1 MPATDDVVGRPVQ
14 ARSALGATG
23 GSEVMIET
31 ADDAIVPGWLA
42 NLAALGWRVLAVAG
56 MLIVIWFL
64 GTLLWTVTAS
74 VAVAIVVA
82 AVFAPLV
89 LRLRVGGRSRNAAAA
104 IVWAA
109 AILTISAALLLMAL
123 AFVPYLADLASRLEA
138 GLAEVQ
144 AALAA
149 ASVPGW
155 VDAVVQDAAEVVRST
170 AGDAGGDLVASAA
183 SAVTIAILAS
193 FLVFF
198 FLRDGDK
205 AWLWMFQALGEQ
217 KRERIT
223 AAGDT
228 ALGRVGGYL
237 RGTTV
242 LSALTASTDLL
253 FMLLLGVPLAVPLAV
268 FAFFAGFIPYF
279 GTFLATALILLV
291 SFAAF
296 GTGPTLVLLVLMGVR
311 GALLGYL
318 VRPAVYGRTVK
329 IHPALVLLALPAGFQ
344 LAGIVG
350 LFAAVPVAA
359 VLLAVAS
366 AAREIVE
373 PDPRPVL
380 PGLIPGWLDRL
391 AQFSWRILIAIALIG
406 LFVAALLTIPLV
418 IIPLIIALLV
428 AATLNPVVR
437 ALERR
442 GRTRSRSAVIAVGG
456 GFIGVVG
463 ILALTFA
470 SLFTQAST
478 IGDTVTAGVSSADE
492 ASGGLLGLPD
502 AAVTDGAAASVQA
515 IAGLADATASI
526 VAVTVLG
533 TLLAFYFLRDG
544 KGQWGGLLTR
554 LRPETRPQVDAA
566 ATRAFDVLGGYMIGT
581 AAISFVGAASQLVIM
596 LILDLPLA
604 LPVFVLSFFLG
615 FIPYIGGLISTGIAL
630 LIAVAVGSTSDIVV
644 MGIWTIVFNIVQGNV
659 VSPLMYGRTVHI
671 HPAIVLVAIPAAS
684 AIAGIMGMFVVVP
697 AIGVVATTWR
707 TVLKVMGDDTPVS
720 VPDTADDAPGA

>member
-1 MPATDDVVGRPVQ
+1 M
-14 ARSALGATG
+14 
-23 GSEVMIET
+23 
-31 ADDAIVPGWLA
+31 
-42 NLAALGWRVLAVAG
+42 
-56 MLIVIWFL
+56 
-64 GTLLWTVTAS
+64 
-74 VAVAIVVA
+74 
-82 AVFAPLV
+82 
-89 LRLRVGGRSRNAAAA
+89 
-104 IVWAA
+104 
-109 AILTISAALLLMAL
+109 
-123 AFVPYLADLASRLEA
+123 
-138 GLAEVQ
+138 
-144 AALAA
+144 
-149 ASVPGW
+149 
-155 VDAVVQDAAEVVRST
+155 
-170 AGDAGGDLVASAA
+170 
-183 SAVTIAILAS
+183 
-193 FLVFF
+193 
-198 FLRDGDK
+198 
-205 AWLWMFQALGEQ
+205 
-217 KRERIT
+217 
-223 AAGDT
+223 
-228 ALGRVGGYL
+228 
-237 RGTTV
+237 
-242 LSALTASTDLL
+242 
-253 FMLLLGVPLAVPLAV
+253 
-268 FAFFAGFIPYF
+268 
-279 GTFLATALILLV
+279 
-291 SFAAF
+291 
-296 GTGPTLVLLVLMGVR
+296 
-311 GALLGYL
+311 
-318 VRPAVYGRTVK
+318 
-329 IHPALVLLALPAGFQ
+329 LLALPAGFQ

-373 PDPRPVL
+373 PDPRPAL

-406 LFVAALLTIPLV
+406 LLVAALLTVPLV

-428 AATLNPVVR
+428 AATLDPVVR

-442 GRTRSRSAVIAVGG
+442 GRTRSRAAAIAVGG

-492 ASGGLLGLPD
+492 ASGGLLGLPE
-502 AAVTDGAAASVQA
+502 AAVTDGAAAGVQA

-544 KGQWGGLLTR
+544 ESQWSGLLTR